1 MRKKFFVFYILLS
14 LIICGCAYNNISSE
28 NKLNTSIDE
37 FTSSVDS
44 CKSET
49 TQKYICAKRIYDFQY
64 DVDGYKEDVLT
75 IEELPGLTFIKNDNV
90 TSFSIEG
97 RSDLG
102 SPRSIYLADFNND
115 GHIDLGYSQSRG
127 NGSST
132 SNFYLVRIYDYH
144 NDKLIFDDDNNRN
157 SMLDLDEEGNVIIEE
172 LATSGSSLR
181 ELIRAGKFLK
191 GTEISFEWYTFDF
204 KLKSIFLEFSKY
216 EDGRGI
222 AYLNQK
228 TNVMLRLYGIG
239 SESLDKAIPI
249 EQINVK
255 RNDELYSFEVTNS
268 SIASIFNIT
277 YTFLQTG
284 TIEIY
289 VSIDQVTASEQINI
303 VLL

>member
-1 MRKKFFVFYILLS
+1 MRKQFFVIYILLS
-14 LIICGCAYNNISSE
+14 LFICGCAHNGISSE
-28 NKLNTSIDE
+28 NTLNTSIDE
-37 FTSSVDS
+37 FTSSVDTF
-44 CKSET
+44 KSET
-49 TQKYICAKRIYDFQY
+49 TQKYIRAERIYDFQY
-64 DVDGYKEDVLT
+64 DFDGYKEDVLT

-102 SPRSIYLADFNND
+102 SPRSIYLADFNDD

-132 SNFYLVRIYDYH
+132 SSFYLVRIYDYH

-157 SMLDLDEEGNVIIEE
+157 SILDLDEEGNVIIEE

-191 GTEISFEWYTFDF
+191 GAEISFEWYTFDF
-204 KLKSIFLEFSKY
+204 KLKSILLEFSKY
-216 EDGRGI
+216 KDGGGI

-255 RNDELYSFEVTNS
+255 RSDELYSFEVTNS
-268 SIASIFNIT
+268 SVASIFNIA

-284 TIEIY
+284 TIELE
-289 VSIDQVTASEQINI
+289 VSINQTKAIGRINVI
-303 VLL
+303 SI

>member
-1 MRKKFFVFYILLS
+1 MKKNVFIVCSLLS
-14 LIICGCAYNNISSE
+14 LIICGCAYNSISSE

-37 FTSSVDS
+37 FTSSVDG

-49 TQKYICAKRIYDFQY
+49 TQKYIRAKRIYDFQY

-268 SIASIFNIT
+268 SIASIFNIA